1 MVEEPGVWRRELNA
15 EGEAVGNWGVPFLGR
30 RLLKADFVE
39 KCSGVAGMESP
50 KQCRF
55 VHFLSLLA
63 YSL

>member
-50 KQCRF
+50 
-55 VHFLSLLA
+55 
-63 YSL
+63 